1 MQDNPL
7 ENPQTQPGLKPGDTQ
22 PVRVQHGPQVNLPAG
37 GPTSPTSGSKSTR
50 KKRAGMPIWLI
61 VLLVLI
67 LLAIAI
73 TAGAIAGYLNGSQT
87 RQAAISVQS
96 TQSLEEQYQ
105 LGLQDLAEG
114 RFAMARQRFEY
125 VLSHNPG
132 HPGAVDNLA
141 EAMSILYATSTPTSL
156 PPTVVPTP
164 TFDTRPIQDLFSNAV
179 SLFNTSAWSQ
189 AIDTIA
195 SLRQADLSYQSARV
209 DGMLYAAF
217 RYRGVEKI
225 LQQGNLQGG
234 VFDLS
239 LAERLGP
246 LDIEAVNIRTW
257 ARLYMIGTS
266 FWEVFPEQ
274 AVYFFSQV
282 AAAAPGLHDSSGW
295 TAMERY
301 RGALIQYGD
310 QLANDGKWC
319 EAVAQYQL
327 AMNIRNDAA
336 LQPVFATATVN
347 CTPPTAAYTLTPT
360 FTLVYTTTATLTP
373 TGILLP
379 SDTPT
384 ATFIPPVDTETPIP
398 PTGTPV
404 PPTATPAPTDTVP
417 VPTP

>member
-1 MQDNPL
+1 
-7 ENPQTQPGLKPGDTQ
+7 
-22 PVRVQHGPQVNLPAG
+22 
-37 GPTSPTSGSKSTR
+37 
-50 KKRAGMPIWLI
+50 MPIWLI

-73 TAGAIAGYLNGSQT
+73 TLGGIAGYLNGSQA
-87 RQAAISVQS
+87 RQAAISAES

-114 RFAMARQRFEY
+114 RYAMARQRFEY
-125 VLSHNPG
+125 VLSQNPG
-132 HPGAVDNLA
+132 HPGAVGNLA

-156 PPTVVPTP
+156 PPTLVPTP
-164 TFDTRPIQDLFSNAV
+164 TFDARPIQDLFSNAV
-179 SLFNTSAWSQ
+179 TLFNSSAWSQ
-189 AIDTIA
+189 VIDTIA
-195 SLRQADLSYQSARV
+195 SLRQADLGFQSARV

-217 RYRGVEKI
+217 RHRGVGKI
-225 LQQGNLQGG
+225 LEEGNLQGG
-234 VFDLS
+234 VYDLS
-239 LAERLGP
+239 LAERIGP

-319 EAVAQYQL
+319 EAVDQYQL
-327 AMNIRNDAA
+327 AMNIRGDAA

-347 CTPPTAAYTLTPT
+347 CTPPTAAFTLTPT
-360 FTLVYTTTATLTP
+360 FTLVYTMTATLTP

-384 ATFIPPVDTETPIP
+384 ATFIPPVVTETPVP
-398 PTGTPV
+398 PTDTPI
-404 PPTATPAPTDTVP
+404 PPTATPAPTDTSP
-417 VPTP
+417 APTP